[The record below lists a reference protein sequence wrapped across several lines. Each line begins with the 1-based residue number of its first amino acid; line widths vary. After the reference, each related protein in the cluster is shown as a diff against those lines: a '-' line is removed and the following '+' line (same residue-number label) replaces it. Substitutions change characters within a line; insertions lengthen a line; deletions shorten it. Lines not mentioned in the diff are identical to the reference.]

1 MATFYLFNNANFDGS
16 YTISA
21 GGDKT
26 WSSARTVAGTISKV
40 KIVFT
45 NTGKAKVS
53 ARLMIDGK
61 SQGLASE
68 KTYSAGTNTITII
81 AFSRSPYNSY
91 IRRYFVKCK
100 SSRSYTM

>member
-1 MATFYLFNNANFDGS
+1 MATFYLFNNADFDGS

-45 NTGKAKVS
+45 NTGRAKVS
-53 ARLMIDGK
+53 ARLTIDGK
-61 SQGLASE
+61 SQGDIGNLVLKDRE
-68 KTYSAGTNTITII
+68 MLGENGIVII
-81 AFSRSPYNSY
+81 SCTLREFCQHHLR
-91 IRRYFVKCK
+91 
-100 SSRSYTM
+100 

>member
-16 YTISA
+16 YKISA
-21 GGDKT
+21 RDFKDFENKR
-26 WSSARTVAGTISKV
+26 SVAGTISKV

-61 SQGLASE
+61 S
-68 KTYSAGTNTITII
+68 
-81 AFSRSPYNSY
+81 
-91 IRRYFVKCK
+91 
-100 SSRSYTM
+100 